1 MKYRVLFFFR
11 CRDAFGH
18 SIEALFH
25 TLIPKINDSE
35 YLELP
40 YATILISNMLKNI
53 YFAYLNQSKI
63 NHITG
68 DCHYIMMGLSKRN
81 RNILTIHDCVIL
93 SRLSKWNPKFW
104 FFKWFWFDL
113 PIKKADTVTVISE
126 KTKNEVLNYVNCPSD
141 KLLVIPNYVN
151 PNFKYSPK
159 VFNKKQP
166 VILQVGTNL
175 NKNLPNLIL
184 AIKGVNCKLVI
195 IGKLLK
201 EQETM
206 LSENKIFYSNFYN
219 LTQKELI
226 NQYIEA
232 DIISFISTYE
242 GFGMP
247 VIESQA
253 IGRALITSDVNPM
266 KEIAG
271 DGACLVDPY
280 DYIAIKKAIN
290 NIISDDLYRELLI
303 SKGVENSKK
312 YSFDKVTQMYRS
324 LYLSKENL

>member
-1 MKYRVLFFFR
+1 M
-11 CRDAFGH
+11 
-18 SIEALFH
+18 
-25 TLIPKINDSE
+25 
-35 YLELP
+35 
-40 YATILISNMLKNI
+40 
-53 YFAYLNQSKI
+53 
-63 NHITG
+63 
-68 DCHYIMMGLSKRN
+68 
-81 RNILTIHDCVIL
+81 
-93 SRLSKWNPKFW
+93 
-104 FFKWFWFDL
+104 
-113 PIKKADTVTVISE
+113 
-126 KTKNEVLNYVNCPSD
+126 
-141 KLLVIPNYVN
+141 
-151 PNFKYSPK
+151 
-159 VFNKKQP
+159 
-166 VILQVGTNL
+166 
-175 NKNLPNLIL
+175 
-184 AIKGVNCKLVI
+184 VI

-226 NQYIEA
+226 NHYIEA
-232 DIISFISTYE
+232 DIVSFISTYE

-271 DGACLVDPY
+271 GGACLVDPY